1 MRRLAERAH
10 RVVWLNP
17 LLGRAGYEPQARGM
31 ATALPYVDD
40 FLPIHDLRSL
50 HELATRLGQI
60 PRRKGAG
67 GPARMR
73 LSGCRDPQS
82 PTEVQP

>member
-1 MRRLAERAH
+1 MRRIAERAH

-17 LLGRAGYEPQARGM
+17 LLGRTGYAPEARGM
-31 ATALPYVDD
+31 ATALPYIDD

-50 HELATRLGQI
+50 HELAAQLGRI

-67 GPARMR
+67 GPAGMR
-73 LSGCRDPQS
+73 WSQVPRS
-82 PTEVQP
+82 TEVQS